1 MSENS
6 RFYDENL
13 NDFVEKSINTLID
26 SASIEEKVNNIIA
39 NRHNR
44 LPELNNTL
52 DKINKMLSD
61 LETFKNKKNDFKR
74 NILVSNIIENLNE
87 SERKEVLENLNN
99 NITDERINSIIEKLE
114 KTKISCDEVIEKFE
128 KDNICIAIVGGAR
141 NGKSKLIQTVTGLD
155 DRLVPTSA
163 ENFCTGARST
173 IENDDNFKVKIE
185 FYTEEEL
192 LKKVI
197 SKYKNYKEF
206 IKYGSKNCNLNNL
219 SDIKE
224 LYNCL
229 RKEDIKN
236 GRQYLKRLKDY
247 AEQQEAYKSYLGCDT
262 KVLGENQI
270 DEIRKFVS
278 QIEEKLLE
286 NGNKLI
292 IKHFEFLAV
301 KRVCIYC
308 PFKVTTVRKI
318 VLVDTVGLGETSLG
332 IEDDMLDTI
341 KKEADFVLM
350 LRAMSKDPTA
360 ILEDD
365 DFDISNKIINA
376 ISDIEPN
383 KWCYWVFN
391 RNTSNYVEGLF
402 ENRYFNNLIENL
414 KSSDNPHFPAAILNI
429 DCSNRDEV
437 MNGLINPMLQHIS
450 DNLGILDKN
459 FIYKLNCDIISVKFA
474 YQELMSF
481 INTVTT
487 SNAEIDLLKNREFTS
502 FYKYFV
508 EAIHEFKKNYKE
520 KCMSTI
526 PQVKLDIII
535 SSLIKSVPSQEEIQR
550 KWDTVSKQSY
560 FLTINWAFE
569 TTEERL
575 RNRLIKASC
584 KYDEIMDNFKKEI
597 IDKVISITSLNKCYK
612 FDLERKDYINDFIEK
627 VFKNINNDN
636 LQNLFVRFRDFD
648 IKDTLDLTKFFVQA
662 QNKYFNVN
670 HNPNSQ
676 KPLFPTSWTKEDG
689 VEKLRDC
696 LLIHIEGIQNALEEQ
711 KDYLKNLPYN
721 CLTGELE
728 AFINNIT
735 NQNNED
741 AWRDIFT
748 VNSSILIGDK
758 ILELKKHAK
767 QLTEWNQIIEDLK
780 NNSINEI
787 K

>member
-13 NDFVEKSINTLID
+13 NDFVEKTNIQVNSADITEKID
-26 SASIEEKVNNIIA
+26 SIIA
-39 NRHNR
+39 KRKER
-44 LPELNNTL
+44 LPELSKTSDKL
-52 DKINKMLSD
+52 DKMLSD
-61 LETFKNKKNDFKR
+61 LEVFKRKKNEFKR
-74 NILVSNIIENLNE
+74 KIIESNIIDNLNE
-87 SERKEVLENLNN
+87 SEKNEVLENLNN
-99 NITDERINSIIEKLE
+99 NITDEKIDSIREKINTT
-114 KTKISCDEVIEKFE
+114 KTICEEAFNKFK

-365 DFDISNKIINA
+365 DFDIYNKIINA

-402 ENRYFNNLIENL
+402 ENRYYDNLIENL

-429 DCSNRDEV
+429 DCSKHDEV

-450 DNLGILDKN
+450 DNLGIIDKSY
-459 FIYKLNCDIISVKFA
+459 IYNLNSNLISVKLA

-481 INTVTT
+481 VNTITT

-502 FYKYFV
+502 FYNKFV
-508 EAIHEFKKNYKE
+508 EESHDFKNNYKE
-520 KCMSTI
+520 KCKSTI
-526 PQVKLDIII
+526 PQVNLDIII
-535 SSLIKSVPSQEEIQR
+535 ASLIKCVPTIEEIQR

-575 RNRLIKASC
+575 RDKLIKASV
-584 KYDEIMDNFKKEI
+584 KYDSIMDNFKKVILEKI
-597 IDKVISITSLNKCYK
+597 ISITSLNKCYK
-612 FDLERKDYINDFIEK
+612 FDLGRKDYIDDFIEK
-627 VFKNINNDN
+627 VFKNLNNDN
-636 LQNLFVRFRDFD
+636 LQSLFVRFKDFD
-648 IKDTLDLTKFFVQA
+648 IKDTLDLTKFLVQA

-670 HNPNSQ
+670 YNPDAH
-676 KPLFPTSWTKEDG
+676 KPLFPTSWTKDDG
-689 VEKLRDC
+689 VEKLRNC
-696 LLIHIEGIQNALEEQ
+696 LLIHIEGIQNALEDQ

-735 NQNNED
+735 NQNNTE

-758 ILELKKHAK
+758 ILEIKNQAK
-767 QLTEWNQIIEDLK
+767 QLKEWNQIIEDLK
-780 NNSINEI
+780 NNNINEI